1 MKPVNRRLALLL
13 LALAGSAGLVLS
25 GGPATQT
32 EVVQPSRSAAP
43 SQLPA
48 MSAEPA
54 NASTGETTVLALRP
68 REASP
73 DIAQAFPS
81 RDWAPPPPPP
91 PPPAPPPKPTAPPL
105 PFVAI
110 GKKWEDGQWQ
120 VFLGRN
126 EETFVVKTGDTF
138 DGRYRVDS
146 IAPPSMTLIYL
157 PLKARQTL
165 TIGNME

>member
-32 EVVQPSRSAAP
+32 EVGQPSRSTAH

-48 MSAEPA
+48 TSTEPTSPSAEEA
-54 NASTGETTVLALRP
+54 TVLALRP

-105 PFVAI
+105 PFVVI

>member
-13 LALAGSAGLVLS
+13 LALAGSAGLVLF

-32 EVVQPSRSAAP
+32 EVVQPSRSAAQ

-48 MSAEPA
+48 TSTEPTSPSAEEA
-54 NASTGETTVLALRP
+54 TVLALRP

-81 RDWAPPPPPP
+81 RDWAPPPPP
-91 PPPAPPPKPTAPPL
+91 APPPKPTAPPL
-105 PFVAI
+105 PFVVI

>member
-1 MKPVNRRLALLL
+1 MKPVNRRLAFLL
-13 LALAGSAGLVLS
+13 LALAGSAGLVLFGS
-25 GGPATQT
+25 PATQT

-48 MSAEPA
+48 ISIGPASASA
-54 NASTGETTVLALRP
+54 GNTTVLALRP

-91 PPPAPPPKPTAPPL
+91 PPPAPPPKPMAPPL
-105 PFVAI
+105 PFVVI

-126 EETFVVKTGDTF
+126 EETFVVKAGDTF

-146 IAPPSMTLIYL
+146 IVPPSMTLIYL

>member
-32 EVVQPSRSAAP
+32 EVVQPSRSTAQ

-54 NASTGETTVLALRP
+54 SAPTGEPAVLALRP

-81 RDWAPPPPPP
+81 RDWAPPPP

>member
-1 MKPVNRRLALLL
+1 MKPVNRRPALLL
-13 LALAGSAGLVLS
+13 LALAGSAGLVLF

-32 EVVQPSRSAAP
+32 EVVQPSRSAAQ

-48 MSAEPA
+48 TSTEPTSPSAEEA
-54 NASTGETTVLALRP
+54 TVLALRP

-105 PFVAI
+105 PFVVI

-120 VFLGRN
+120 VSLGRN
-126 EETFVVKTGDTF
+126 EEPFVVKTGDTF

>member
-1 MKPVNRRLALLL
+1 MKPANRRLAVLL
-13 LALAGSAGLVLS
+13 LALAGSAGLVLF

-48 MSAEPA
+48 TSTEPA
-54 NASTGETTVLALRP
+54 SASAAATTVLALRP

-105 PFVAI
+105 PFVVI

-120 VFLGRN
+120 VFLERN
-126 EETFVVKTGDTF
+126 EETFVVKAGDTF
-138 DGRYRVDS
+138 DGQYRVDS
-146 IAPPSMTLIYL
+146 IAPPSMILIYL
-157 PLKARQTL
+157 PLKTRQTL

>member
-13 LALAGSAGLVLS
+13 LALVGSAGLVLF

-32 EVVQPSRSAAP
+32 EVVQPSRSAAQ

-48 MSAEPA
+48 TSTEPTSPSAEEA
-54 NASTGETTVLALRP
+54 TVLALRP

-105 PFVAI
+105 PFVVI

>member
-13 LALAGSAGLVLS
+13 LALAGSAGLVLFS
-25 GGPATQT
+25 GPATQT
-32 EVVQPSRSAAP
+32 EVVQPSRSTAQSP
-43 SQLPA
+43 LPA

-54 NASTGETTVLALRP
+54 SASTGEPAVLALRP

-105 PFVAI
+105 PFVVI

>member
-1 MKPVNRRLALLL
+1 MKRVNRRLAFLL
-13 LALAGSAGLVLS
+13 LALAGSAGLVLF
-25 GGPATQT
+25 GGPVTQT
-32 EVVQPSRSAAP
+32 EVVQPSRTAAP
-43 SQLPA
+43 PQPA
-48 MSAEPA
+48 ISAEPVRP
-54 NASTGETTVLALRP
+54 STGETTVLALRP

-73 DIAQAFPS
+73 DIVQAFPS

-105 PFVAI
+105 PFVMI

-120 VFLGRN
+120 VFLGRH
-126 EETFVVKTGDTF
+126 EETFVVKTGDTL

-146 IAPPSMTLIYL
+146 IAPPSMTFTYL
-157 PLKARQTL
+157 PLKERQTL

>member
-1 MKPVNRRLALLL
+1 MKPANRRLAFLL
-13 LALAGSAGLVLS
+13 LALAGSAGLVLF

-32 EVVQPSRSAAP
+32 DVVQPSRAAAP

-48 MSAEPA
+48 MSTEPA
-54 NASTGETTVLALRP
+54 SASEAATTVLALRP

-91 PPPAPPPKPTAPPL
+91 PPAPPPKPTAPPL
-105 PFVAI
+105 PFVVI

-126 EETFVVKTGDTF
+126 EETFVVKAGDTF

-157 PLKARQTL
+157 PLKTRQTL

>member
-1 MKPVNRRLALLL
+1 MKPVSRRLAVLL
-13 LALAGSAGLVLS
+13 LALAGSAGLVLF

-32 EVVQPSRSAAP
+32 EVIQPSRAAAP

-48 MSAEPA
+48 MSTEPA
-54 NASTGETTVLALRP
+54 SASAQATTVLALRP

-73 DIAQAFPS
+73 DIGQAFPS

-105 PFVAI
+105 PFVVI

-126 EETFVVKTGDTF
+126 EETFVVKAGDTF